1 MSTSAPAS
9 RSVRDALYEAP
20 GPRPRRRRRRAPPH
34 KRIQGGAGGG
44 AQRGTVEKTGQ
55 FAPRYWT
62 FFAKATTWKFL
73 LQGFAGTVRVALTA
87 GAIALALGLL
97 LMLGR
102 ISHVKALSTVC
113 RIVTDFFRSL
123 PSLLLIYFFFLIV
136 PQYGI
141 KMSSFWMLTLP
152 VALAASGV
160 LAEVFRAGVNAV
172 PKGQVEA
179 ALSLGMSPLR
189 TTFKIVL
196 PQAIRFVIPSLISQ
210 LVVVV
215 KDTTVAYV
223 VSYPDLMQNARVL
236 ITNYDA
242 LVSVYFTIAI
252 IYILINYAI
261 NQASIYV
268 SHRLGVKIIR

>member
-1 MSTSAPAS
+1 MSSHGNATSM
-9 RSVRDALYEAP
+9 RDALYEAP
-20 GPRPRRRRRRAPPH
+20 GPKT
-34 KRIQGGAGGG
+34 KRKIMV
-44 AQRGTVEKTGQ
+44 GTAVSAVAVAIILLAILGRFYATGQ
-55 FAPRYWT
+55 LDARYWT
-62 FFAKATTWKFL
+62 FFLEWSTWRFL

-87 GAIALALGLL
+87 GAISLVLGML

-102 ISHVKALSTVC
+102 VSSIKPLSVVC
-113 RIVTDFFRSL
+113 RVVIDFFRGV

-179 ALSLGMSPLR
+179 AMSIGLSPTKTMR
-189 TTFKIVL
+189 KIVL
-196 PQAIRFVIPSLISQ
+196 PQAVRYVIPSLISQ

-236 ITNYDA
+236 ITSYDA
-242 LVSVYFTIAI
+242 LVSVYFTIAL

-261 NQASIYV
+261 NKASV
-268 SHRLGVKIIR
+268 AVANRTGVKIIR